1 MFAEGDAASLSRI
14 ATWGPCSEELGLLD
28 AATAGGTE
36 APAGL
41 PAEAVVAFSVDA
53 ALPAEAVPAVELV
66 AAALPVALLGL
77 VPGAAGAGAA
87 GAAVAGLAGLVVP
100 VVGLPLVPGAVAV
113 VVPALVPGAVAAVV
127 PVLVPGAA
135 VAVLESGAVTA
146 APVPVVAEAVPAWRT
161 IKRLSKG

>member
-1 MFAEGDAASLSRI
+1 MFAEGDAASLSKI
-14 ATWGPCSEELGLLD
+14 ATWGPTSEEPGLLD

-53 ALPAEAVPAVELV
+53 APPVEAVPAVELV

-77 VPGAAGAGAA
+77 VPGAAGA
-87 GAAVAGLAGLVVP
+87 AVAGLAGLVVP
-100 VVGLPLVPGAVAV
+100 VVGLPLVPGAATLEPGAAAV

-127 PVLVPGAA
+127 PVLEP
-135 VAVLESGAVTA
+135 GAVTA